1 LHVVLWCKF
10 FYNLLRKKEVA
21 YILIMFLIVT
31 NLYISLKLDGGGDV
45 VLRHKNSIELH
56 KKAINYC
63 EQHKWYDKKIYNWIF
78 NEI

>member
-1 LHVVLWCKF
+1 
-10 FYNLLRKKEVA
+10 
-21 YILIMFLIVT
+21 MFLIVT